1 MYRNSQYSLQ
11 DRLQQISESIDLV
24 IARCE
29 NIHSANEFLLSPDNM
44 MRFDSCVMRL
54 QTIGE
59 QIGKILKMKDSPLED
74 YPEIPWLAAYDMRNF
89 ISHEYSNIDEEI
101 IFDVIKED
109 LPQMQK
115 VVKTILQN
123 IPPCESVPSR

>member
-29 NIHSANEFLLSPDNM
+29 NIHSANEFFLSPDNM

-89 ISHEYSNIDEEI
+89 ISHEYANIDEEI

-109 LPQMQK
+109 LPRMQK

>member
-29 NIHSANEFLLSPDNM
+29 NIHSANEFFLSPDNM

-89 ISHEYSNIDEEI
+89 ISHEYANIDEEI

-109 LPQMQK
+109 LPRMQK

-123 IPPCESVPSR
+123 ILPCESVPSR

>member
-89 ISHEYSNIDEEI
+89 ISHEYANIDEEI
-101 IFDVIKED
+101 ILMLSKKIYLGCRK
-109 LPQMQK
+109 
-115 VVKTILQN
+115 
-123 IPPCESVPSR
+123 